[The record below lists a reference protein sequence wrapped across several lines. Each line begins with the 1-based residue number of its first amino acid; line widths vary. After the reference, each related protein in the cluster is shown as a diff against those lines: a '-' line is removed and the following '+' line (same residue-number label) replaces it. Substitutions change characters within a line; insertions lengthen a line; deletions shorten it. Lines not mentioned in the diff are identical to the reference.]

1 MSGTSMAAPTTA
13 GVAAQVL
20 TYFPKLTALEIKD
33 VLMKSVTPVSAFTGK
48 MVTGGRIDLAAA
60 LKYAEATYP
69 NRASRRLRSARP

>member
-1 MSGTSMAAPTTA
+1 MATPTTV

-33 VLMKSVTPVSAFTGK
+33 VIMKSVTVVPAFAGK
-48 MVTGGRIDLAAA
+48 MVTGGRVDLSAA

-69 NRASRRLRSARP
+69 NRASRRLVRR